1 VLSNNGTPPLAFTRP
16 GCPHTLTQPG
26 SSLTAIKTSSVAVV
40 APAAQSVCAAAS
52 SASFTFDVSAPGA
65 TTVLVND
72 TGLCSVAQDRMSIT
86 CAAVPV
92 PGAAVSVT
100 ATYGDKACSTTPVVV
115 ELPVSVEAAISV
127 TDVTP
132 TSSQI
137 CPSAA
142 TGTVSFQVTTSAPAK
157 ALSGSLVASPGGEP
171 VGAGVSCI
179 AAGNGTAWSVACEGA
194 PAGTYAVALTVES
207 ELSECV
213 AWHGVAWR
221 GVAWRGGEGGGEG
234 GAGPMDRRGR

>member
-157 ALSGSLVASPGGEP
+157 ALSGSLVTSL
-171 VGAGVSCI
+171 GAAAVTTSGVVCTS
-179 AAGNGTAWSVACEGA
+179 AGSATSWSVTCIGA
-194 PAGTYAVALTVES
+194 PPGAYALKVAVES
-207 ELSECV
+207 SL
-213 AWHGVAWR
+213 
-221 GVAWRGGEGGGEG
+221 GEHGGGLCLV
-234 GAGPMDRRGR
+234 PRLRLPFPFPFRSIGRAPP